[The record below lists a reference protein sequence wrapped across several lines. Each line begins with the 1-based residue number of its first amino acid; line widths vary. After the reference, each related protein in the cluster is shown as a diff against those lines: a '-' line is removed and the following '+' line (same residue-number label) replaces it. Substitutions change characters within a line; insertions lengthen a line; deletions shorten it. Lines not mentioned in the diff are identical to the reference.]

1 MSKSEVG
8 TADVAEIR
16 QIEFDVV
23 KSDLKKVLSAHK
35 KYALQGKN
43 VAGSVLSRIKF
54 KIEGDTLTIHTT
66 DGNRALETKM
76 EVLANRGIDGEFTTS
91 MELVSKLSLL
101 KSELNEICIRV
112 TKNKVEFFD
121 YFFSSVQ
128 KFPIF
133 KEPYPKVEDVI
144 PSSKNRHRITVS
156 QHLIKDIAVLYT
168 PTGKIDL
175 YIDATDNLKCILV
188 KTGTEEIKQKAL
200 LMPFKKDVENTSGDE
215 G

>member
-1 MSKSEVG
+1 MSKSEATTG
-8 TADVAEIR
+8 LENE
-16 QIEFDVV
+16 IEFDVV
-23 KSDLKKVLSAHK
+23 KSDFKKVLSAHK

-54 KIEGDTLTIHTT
+54 KIEGGTLTIHTT

-101 KSELNEICIRV
+101 KSELNEICIMI
-112 TKNKVEFFD
+112 KNNKVEFFD

-144 PSSKNRHRITVS
+144 PSSKNRHKITVS
-156 QHLIKDIAVLYT
+156 QYLIKDIAALYT
-168 PTGKIDL
+168 PTGTIDL
-175 YIDATDNLKCILV
+175 YIDAKDNLKCILV
-188 KTGTEEIKQKAL
+188 KTGTEDVKQRAL
-200 LMPFKKDVENTSGDE
+200 LMPFKKDSQNTCEDKE
-215 G
+215 